1 MQNDVLHD
9 TCYRTQLGR
18 NDVFHRHRH
27 EEYERRLG
35 LFPRIQQKSK
45 GKRSSSSSAH
55 LMTSFD
61 GDGVRLTFVFGDG
74 GVNAVY
80 DIRSNGGLEDCRE
93 RDCGAIGG
101 CRARG
106 EDVDLRTSGLA
117 ISTKFHTN
125 FEKRFHR
132 CIHHKDNQE

>member
-1 MQNDVLHD
+1 VQNDVRHD
-9 TCYRTQLGR
+9 TCYRMQLGQ
-18 NDVFHRHRH
+18 NDVSRPHRH
-27 EEYERRLG
+27 EGYERRLV

-61 GDGVRLTFVFGDG
+61 GDGVGLTFVFGDSR
-74 GVNAVY
+74 VDAVY
-80 DIRSNGGLEDCRE
+80 DIGSNGGFEDCGE

-101 CRARG
+101 CRARS
-106 EDVDLRTSGLA
+106 EDVDLWTSGLA

-132 CIHHKDNQE
+132 PIHHKDNQ